1 MTNKL
6 KPRLWIV
13 PVLMTAVAFGQGGRF
28 AGGGASA
35 NSGTPTFTPP
45 TAEQLA
51 TGQATMIARF
61 LRLDSAATTSL
72 VNALAG
78 ASGPLTSEQTA
89 LASLATQLR
98 TDSAA
103 VSGGIAGGGAP
114 STSAVDS
121 DNAKIYDTKAAA
133 AVAVVADLKSM
144 GLWAS
149 LSANQQNAV
158 VRMVLGGGPGFG
170 GPGFGPRGRFAR
182 PAPASGN

>member
-1 MTNKL
+1 MKL
-6 KPRLWIV
+6 RLLIV

-28 AGGGASA
+28 AGGANA
-35 NSGTPTFTPP
+35 NSGNAPTFTPP
-45 TAEQLA
+45 TPEQLA

-78 ASGPLTSEQTA
+78 ASGPLTSEQTT

-103 VSGGIAGGGAP
+103 VLSGIAGGGAP

-144 GLWAS
+144 GLWAG
-149 LSANQQNAV
+149 LTAKQQNGV
-158 VRMVLGGGPGFG
+158 VQMVLGGGPGFG

-182 PAPASGN
+182 PAPASSGN